1 MHKYSKL
8 VIFFTIFIDLIGFG
22 IVIPI
27 MPFYAAQQPFA
38 ATPYEIA
45 WIFASYSIM
54 QLIFSPIL
62 GKLSDRYGRKP
73 ILFFC
78 MLGTGVSFV
87 ILAYANSLWM
97 LFLGRMLDGV
107 TGGNISTAQAYIADI
122 TTPEERAKGMGM
134 IGAAFGLAFVVGP
147 LLGGILS
154 PMGFVVPFM
163 FAAILSLVN
172 AVLLLFVLPETVKP
186 GTHTAENLS
195 EGRWSVLFRFLREPK
210 MAMIITLYF
219 FVIVAF
225 SIMTTGFSLYNCF
238 RFEYTAKENGY
249 LFFYIG
255 ILIVIMQGGLIGR
268 LNKMFGEHALII
280 AGIFVL
286 TLSLFFVPLVAPNWG
301 GLAALLVGVAAFAI
315 GQSIASPTL
324 NTMASKHASAD
335 QQGSAMGVMQSSASL
350 ARAVGPAVTSILIYN
365 AVAPGRASCSNIDDF
380 SIQRTF
386 WTAAGLMFVAL
397 LLAIYFSIKY
407 KSAK

>member
-1 MHKYSKL
+1 
-8 VIFFTIFIDLIGFG
+8 
-22 IVIPI
+22 
-27 MPFYAAQQPFA
+27 
-38 ATPYEIA
+38 
-45 WIFASYSIM
+45 
-54 QLIFSPIL
+54 
-62 GKLSDRYGRKP
+62 
-73 ILFFC
+73 
-78 MLGTGVSFV
+78 V